1 MLLQERRELTKQ
13 FSSGE
18 RRVVLDESAENG
30 DSASSAGPK
39 QTTLSRFMPTS
50 RRIVQFSDGVPAPP
64 GARIVYIDGAFD
76 LFHPGHVEIL
86 KVCIILLQRMG
97 SSLAAQS
104 LLQVYRSSGMDA
116 PINQDV
122 GMPRAREA
130 SQIADLRIVHG
141 VHRADVCSF
150 QAIPCRC
157 LCVRL
162 AEQSVLLGNCVAQHP
177 PIVALCWKCTACVA
191 STQTPPSGG
200 RAPVVR
206 VLPALMRQTL
216 CLLSC
221 CVRVHAAGGGA
232 VRLLPMHA

>member
-1 MLLQERRELTKQ
+1 MPLQERRELTKQ

-30 DSASSAGPK
+30 DSVSSAGPK

-86 KVCIILLQRMG
+86 KVCIFLSQSMG
-97 SSLAAQS
+97 SPLAAQT
-104 LLQVYRSSGMDA
+104 LLQVCRSSGMDA

-130 SQIADLRIVHG
+130 SQIADLSIVDG

-157 LCVRL
+157 LCARV
-162 AEQSVLLGNCVAQHP
+162 AEQSV
-177 PIVALCWKCTACVA
+177 I
-191 STQTPPSGG
+191 
-200 RAPVVR
+200 
-206 VLPALMRQTL
+206 
-216 CLLSC
+216 
-221 CVRVHAAGGGA
+221 
-232 VRLLPMHA
+232 